1 MGLFLFHLTVKDMHE
16 TSMEALAII
25 QLKASLL
32 HWLSEQ
38 HYDRN
43 RSKAVR
49 CINDLTWGYQMTK
62 SHDTC

>member
-1 MGLFLFHLTVKDMHE
+1 MHE